1 MVDDLFRLL
10 LDHLS
15 SEGSYTIIVS
25 GPVGSG
31 KTRLIKKVVARL
43 KREDKEPG
51 GVLSPRLMNS
61 GETVGYDVVNLTTGD
76 RRSFV
81 RSNPPGRKVGRFFL
95 KPDGLKFANRAVSEA
110 AGVRDPVF
118 VDEVGRLELEDNGL
132 APSVKELLSSRS
144 QAVLL
149 VRDEFVPEAR
159 EVFEISEYDEIKVG

>member
-10 LDHLS
+10 LDYLS
-15 SEGSYTIIVS
+15 SEESCPIIVS

-61 GETVGYDVVNLTTGD
+61 GETVGYDVVNLANGD

-81 RSNPPGRKVGRFFL
+81 RTNPPGRKVGRFFL
-95 KPDGLKFANRAVSEA
+95 KPDALKFANRAISEA
-110 AGVRDPVF
+110 VGVRDPVF
-118 VDEVGRLELEDNGL
+118 VDEVGRLELEDDGL
-132 APSVKELLSSRS
+132 APSVKELLSSKS

-149 VRDEFVPEAR
+149 VRDEFVSDVREAFGIVR
-159 EVFEISEYDEIKVG
+159 YDEIRLE